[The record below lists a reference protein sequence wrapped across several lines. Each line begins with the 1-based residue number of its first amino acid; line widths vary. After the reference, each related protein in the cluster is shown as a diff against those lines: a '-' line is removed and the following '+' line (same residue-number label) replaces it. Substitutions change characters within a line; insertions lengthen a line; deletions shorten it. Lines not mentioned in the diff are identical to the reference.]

1 MSANKT
7 LDVYYKNK
15 HVGTLAEM
23 VDSGR
28 QHLPAFLKLISEH
41 RLVIMKRS

>member
-1 MSANKT
+1 MSKNKT

-23 VDSGR
+23 VGASLRDFPEHDGACGR
-28 QHLPAFLKLISEH
+28 YI
-41 RLVIMKRS
+41 